1 MDIDA
6 TKTPRTHAAWKKAYD
21 VQELAKFM
29 VELSQQLEVEL
40 NTAIVNEAFAENK
53 TYTLEKQL
61 KQANE
66 RIKQRDEWNERL
78 DERIDRLEEKII
90 FLSEIRQEAGVQ
102 DANLREK
109 LSAANERIKRLEE
122 MYEGE
127 IGENEQFLGSN
138 LKGLLIREINE
149 CNKIIRQQQLLDEE
163 NLMLKNR
170 IKQLEVALVATAMII
185 GPPGHSEWATDDEI
199 NHAWGLYIQTKEIKP

>member
-53 TYTLEKQL
+53 VYMLEKQL
-61 KQANE
+61 KQ
-66 RIKQRDEWNERL
+66 
-78 DERIDRLEEKII
+78 
-90 FLSEIRQEAGVQ
+90 
-102 DANLREK
+102 
-109 LSAANERIKRLEE
+109 ANERIKRLEE

-163 NLMLKNR
+163 NLMLKER
-170 IKQLEVALVATAMII
+170 IKRLEEIGSELRDCASRIGTVASSEGSII
-185 GPPGHSEWATDDEI
+185 RRTKDAI
-199 NHAWGLYIQTKEIKP
+199 KAWDKEAKL